1 MARRAM
7 NALQLAL
14 GSVGSGIQ
22 GYTQA
27 RTQREAQD
35 LEAQRYAAEQ
45 ERLQKAEARQMVM
58 DLVNLQG
65 QGYEPLKDVQ
75 RKQQAAIGAVGAVE
89 SMARSGLS
97 GMFGAPVSPAP
108 TTAGLEALGKGYA
121 TARPDRT
128 IEYGGQ
134 QFALRETPAERQ
146 ERLAKIQDM
155 QRIRDAE
162 SAQAKKDERISKMI
176 EAARK
181 GGRNSQA
188 AIFLAAEDKDAFNAL
203 FPEPKG
209 TGLSELQR
217 LNRADEID
225 RAVAWYNAGERDPQ
239 KRADIGATYRRLR
252 AANQNRPAP
261 ELLLMTYNAFKDR
274 EASDYKRAQ
283 TGKLEA
289 YGGDQ
294 LAGLLA
300 PATASNPALEEER
313 RAYDESVAKYGMDL
327 VRSRFG
333 PRP

>member
-27 RTQREAQD
+27 RAQREAQD

-45 ERLQKAEARQMVM
+45 ERLQKAEARQ
-58 DLVNLQG
+58 
-65 QGYEPLKDVQ
+65 
-75 RKQQAAIGAVGAVE
+75 
-89 SMARSGLS
+89 
-97 GMFGAPVSPAP
+97 
-108 TTAGLEALGKGYA
+108 
-121 TARPDRT
+121 
-128 IEYGGQ
+128 
-134 QFALRETPAERQ
+134 AERDAAQ
-146 ERLAKIQDM
+146 IRSEQREIATTPGFVTAERLASMTMPGATPLASM
-155 QRIRDAE
+155 QPTMRQKVGDQEYVYAPGVAEAERHRAAIEQSKVGQSIKKAELKEKSDRIKTLY
-162 SAQAKKDERISKMI
+162 AQARKDGPRS
-176 EAARK
+176 EAA
-181 GGRNSQA
+181 A
-188 AIFLAAEDKDAFNAL
+188 LLAAEDKDLYNVAFPA
-203 FPEPKG
+203 PKG

-252 AANQNRPAP
+252 AANPNRPAP

-289 YGGDQ
+289 SGGDQ

>member
-45 ERLQKAEARQMVM
+45 ERLQRAEARQIEQDAARVR
-58 DLVNLQG
+58 N
-65 QGYEPLKDVQ
+65 EQ
-75 RKQQAAIGAVGAVE
+75 REIA
-89 SMARSGLS
+89 
-97 GMFGAPVSPAP
+97 
-108 TTAGLEALGKGYA
+108 TTPGFV
-121 TARPDRT
+121 TA
-128 IEYGGQ
+128 
-134 QFALRETPAERQ
+134 
-146 ERLAKIQDM
+146 ERLASMTMPGATPLASM
-155 QRIRDAE
+155 QPTMRQKVGDQEYVYAPGVAGAE
-162 SAQAKKDERISKMI
+162 KHRAAIEQSRVEQSIKRAEQSYADTELTKLV

-181 GGRNSQA
+181 GGRNSVA
-188 AIFLAAEDKDAFNAL
+188 AAKLADRSRPAFDATFS
-203 FPEPKG
+203 EPKG

-300 PATASNPALEEER
+300 PATTSNPALEEER

>member
-1 MARRAM
+1 MAF
-7 NALQLAL
+7 LDYLL
-14 GSVGSGIQ
+14 GGVSG
-22 GYTQA
+22 GF
-27 RTQREAQD
+27 E
-35 LEAQRYAAEQ
+35 
-45 ERLQKAEARQMVM
+45 
-58 DLVNLQG
+58 
-65 QGYEPLKDVQ
+65 GYERKKARELQAQKDEEERQVRLASLFSQGFEPVADVQ
-75 RKQQAAIGAVGAVE
+75 RKQQAAIGAVE

-97 GMFGAPVSPAP
+97 GMFGGPISSAP

-128 IEYGGQ
+128 IDYGGQ
-134 QFALRETPAERQ
+134 QLALRETAAERQ
-146 ERLAKIQDM
+146 DRQEKAQYM
-155 QRIRDAE
+155 QSRRDAE
-162 SAQAKKDERISKMI
+162 SAAEAARKAKDTEQAKRDERISKMI

-203 FPEPKG
+203 FPAPKD

-217 LNRADEID
+217 LNRANEID
-225 RAVAWYNAGERDPQ
+225 KAVAWYNAGERDPQ

-252 AANQNRPAP
+252 AANPNRPAP

-274 EASDYKRAQ
+274 EVSDYKRAQ

-289 YGGDQ
+289 SGGDQ

-313 RAYDESVAKYGMDL
+313 RAYDESVAKYGIDL